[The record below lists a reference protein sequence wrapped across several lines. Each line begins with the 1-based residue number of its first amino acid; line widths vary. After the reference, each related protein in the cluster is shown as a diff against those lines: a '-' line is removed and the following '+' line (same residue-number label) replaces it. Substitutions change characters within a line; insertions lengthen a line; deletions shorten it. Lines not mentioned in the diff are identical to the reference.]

1 MSSTRPPAGRPEA
14 HPRPGRKAGSVGRKS
29 GEGNPRKAAAAILS
43 RLDKAPTDLAVAL
56 DQAFAVGVW
65 DPRDRRL
72 AAELVYG
79 VARWRYRLDR
89 IITHTTKKRI
99 KDVERSVRTLLRL
112 GIYQL
117 LYLDR
122 VPDRAA
128 VDETVRL
135 AGKNKKKRG
144 FVNGVLR
151 AVSRGSAIPEADDPV
166 AKLAFE
172 YALPKWLA
180 KRWLDRLD
188 ADEAT
193 ARARHGATP
202 APLTLRVEGAR
213 IGANDFSASLSAS
226 GLTVTRSALLP
237 NAVRISGDVRI
248 AALPGYAEGFF
259 YVQDEASQWVG
270 QLACAQAGERVLDA
284 CAAPGGKATLLAA
297 AVGSGGEV
305 VALEVD
311 AARANK
317 IVENAARLGAKNLR
331 VVVTDAGEVTPDGL
345 QAGAG
350 PGAGGP
356 ESRQPESRQPESR
369 QPESRLFDRVLLDAP
384 CSGLGVLG
392 RHPEGKW
399 WKTEAG
405 ISHAAVTQKK
415 LLESLSAMVR
425 PGGSLIYAVC
435 TGEAEETHQVV
446 EPFLAAHPE
455 FTVVPATRILGEA
468 AAPWTGE
475 AGYLDTNGN
484 ADGMDGF
491 FAVHMTRQS

>member
-14 HPRPGRKAGSVGRKS
+14 HPRPGRKAGSVGGKS

-56 DQAFAVGVW
+56 DQAFAGGKW

-151 AVSRGSAIPEADDPV
+151 AVSRGSAIPEAADPV

-180 KRWLDRLD
+180 TRWLERLD

-202 APLTLRVEGAR
+202 APLTLRVEGAH
-213 IGANDFSASLSAS
+213 IGVNDFSANLSAS

-270 QLACAQAGERVLDA
+270 QLLGAQAGERVLDA

-297 AVGSGGEV
+297 AVGSAGEV

-317 IVENAARLGAKNLR
+317 IAENAARLGAKNLR
-331 VVVTDAGEVTPDGL
+331 VVVADAATVTPDGL

-350 PGAGGP
+350 PGAGAP
-356 ESRQPESRQPESR
+356 ESRRPESG
-369 QPESRLFDRVLLDAP
+369 LFDRVLLDAP

-399 WKTEAG
+399 WKTENG

-484 ADGMDGF
+484 SVGMDGF